1 MDPNSAFFK
10 RSLQVV
16 DRFLQ
21 TAVVID
27 DRAFRREERV
37 EALPQLIEA
46 PPTPS
51 TSVPVGEQPIED
63 NPKASPVLAI
73 VPVPDTDPHGLDA
86 EAVID
91 SFARRGI
98 VCSVLKRVPD
108 ENPAEPGQSAR
119 RLFSPADILI
129 IDWQVHREDGSDT
142 NEETL
147 EFVETAVKDSARDTP
162 RQLRLIVV
170 YTGATDLLD
179 VVDKVE
185 GRLKDA
191 GSNPVKDGDFA
202 FRAGAVRVVILGK
215 PSKYRGGESKNQQVA
230 NDSDLAS
237 RAAVEFAVMTAGLVS
252 NVALSSLAEIRRAT
266 HRLLSRFGP
275 HLDAPFLSHRA
286 LLDPPDSGN
295 EHLVPLIVSELEAIL
310 EDQIPPDLLSDDS
323 IRDWLLTRNDP
334 TPLLD
339 SSPALTTP
347 EKARRAVK
355 EICLM
360 GVNEHASFS
369 IPTQPTWLKKI
380 ADGKGAVDLAK
391 LTDVIAA
398 ERLADANERL
408 EILMSLRPR
417 YGPKRPALALG
428 SLLSSVDENE
438 TAYWLC
444 LQPSCACYIRTN
456 PPRRRAFPLLKLDPG
471 VERFNVLAESDGTF
485 IRLRWLPQPHRQ
497 RMVEFEANSPSGA
510 VVADSVDGKF
520 WLSAADSG
528 LKYRWLG
535 DLKFAQAQRVAQA
548 MAGEA
553 ARVGLTESEW
563 LRRMAK

>member
-51 TSVPVGEQPIED
+51 TAVAVGDQPVQES
-63 NPKASPVLAI
+63 PKPSPVLAI

-147 EFVETAVKDSARDTP
+147 KFVETAVKDSARDTP
-162 RQLRLIVV
+162 RQLRLIIV

-185 GRLKDA
+185 ERLKDA

-215 PSKYRGGESKNQQVA
+215 PSNYRGGESRNQQVV
-230 NDSDLAS
+230 DHSELAS
-237 RAAVEFAVMTAGLVS
+237 RAAIEFAVMTAGLVS

-275 HLDAPFLSHRA
+275 HLDAPFLLHRA
-286 LLDPPDSGN
+286 LLDPPDTGN
-295 EHLVPLIVSELEAIL
+295 EHLVPLIVSEFEAIL

-323 IRDWLLTRNDP
+323 IRDWLLTRTDP
-334 TPLLD
+334 TPFLD
-339 SSPALTTP
+339 NSPALTTP
-347 EKARRAVK
+347 DKARRAVE
-355 EICLM
+355 EICVM
-360 GVNEHASFS
+360 GVYQHTQFS
-369 IPTQPTWLKKI
+369 TPTQPTWLKKI
-380 ADGKGAVDLAK
+380 ADGKGVADLGK
-391 LTDVIAA
+391 LTDIIAA
-398 ERLADANERL
+398 EHLPNSNERL
-408 EILMSLRPR
+408 EILMSIRPR
-417 YGPKRPALALG
+417 YGPKRPALSLG
-428 SLLSSVDENE
+428 SLLSSVEENG
-438 TAYWLC
+438 TFYWIC
-444 LQPSCACYIRTN
+444 LQPACACFIRTDG
-456 PPRRRAFPLLKLDPG
+456 PRRAFPLLKLDLLD
-471 VERFNVLAESDGTF
+471 ERFNVLVESDDVF
-485 IRLRWLPQPHRQ
+485 IRLRWHPHPHRQ
-497 RMVEFEANSPSGA
+497 RMVEFEANSASGA
-510 VVADSVDGKF
+510 VVAESIDGQF
-520 WLSAADSG
+520 WISAADSSV
-528 LKYRWLG
+528 KYRWLG

-563 LRRMAK
+563 LRRTAK

>member
-1 MDPNSAFFK
+1 MESNSAFFQ
-10 RSLQVV
+10 RSLRVV

-37 EALPQLIEA
+37 EPMPQLIPE

-51 TSVPVGEQPIED
+51 TAVPVDERQVQPGSEAT
-63 NPKASPVLAI
+63 PLLVI
-73 VPVPDTDPHGLDA
+73 VPVPDPDPHGLDA

-129 IDWQVHREDGSDT
+129 IDWQVHRADGSDT

-162 RQLRLIVV
+162 RQLRLIIV

-185 GRLKDA
+185 ERLKNA

-215 PSKYRGGESKNQQVA
+215 PSNYRGGESKNQQVV
-230 NDSDLAS
+230 SHSEIAS
-237 RAAVEFAVMTAGLVS
+237 RAAMEFAVMTAGLVS
-252 NVALSSLAEIRRAT
+252 NVALGSLAEIRRAT

-275 HLDAPFLSHRA
+275 HLDAPFLAHRA

-310 EDQIPPDLLSDDS
+310 EDQIPPELLSDES
-323 IRDWLLTRNDP
+323 IRDWLVTREDP
-334 TPLLD
+334 MPLID
-339 SSPALTTP
+339 NSPGLTTA
-347 EKARRAVK
+347 EKARRAVE
-355 EICLM
+355 EICVS
-360 GVNEHASFS
+360 GVHQHAQFS
-369 IPTQPTWLKKI
+369 VPNQPTWVKKI
-380 ADGKGAVDLAK
+380 ADGKGVADLGK
-391 LTDVIAA
+391 LTDIIAG
-398 ERLADANERL
+398 EHLVDGNERL
-408 EILMSLRPR
+408 EVLMSLRPR
-417 YGPKRPALALG
+417 YGPKPPALALG
-428 SLLSSVDENE
+428 SLLSSVEE
-438 TAYWLC
+438 GGTFYWLC
-444 LQPSCACYIRTN
+444 LQPACACYIRTDG
-456 PPRRRAFPLLKLDPG
+456 PRRAFPLLKLDLAN
-471 VERFNVLAESDGTF
+471 ERFNLLAESDGAF
-485 IRLRWLPQPHRQ
+485 IRLRWHPHPHRQ

-510 VVADSVDGKF
+510 VVAESIDGKF
-520 WLSAADSG
+520 WISAADSG

-563 LRRMAK
+563 LRRTAK